1 MIRPTVNGYL
11 TKLATV
17 AILKNKRLTKINID
31 RSVASIK
38 TRLKLHYRAEINQQ
52 FVFGSYRR
60 KTILPRFMDE
70 RSDVDYMVVF
80 SDSNYQPQTYLDR
93 LRRFVDKRYPRTLIK
108 QDHPVIRL
116 DLNHIRFELVPAIRD
131 GGSLWIPARA
141 SSYENWI
148 ETDPN
153 DFIINL
159 TRKNR
164 EHDNRIKPLVR
175 LVKYWNASSRYP
187 FESFGLEKSVVEC
200 NYAGGF
206 FTATPTN
213 LRDYF
218 YRFMNSLDDVWN
230 DAQWKNDVVSRAQR
244 AIKTSKQL
252 EASNE
257 PEAAI
262 RVLKEILPA
271 VDMEKI

>member
-80 SDSNYQPQTYLDR
+80 SDPNFQPQTYLDR
-93 LRRFVDKRYPRTLIK
+93 LRRFVEKRYPRTLIK

-116 DLNHIRFELVPAIRD
+116 ELNHIRFELVPAIRAW
-131 GGSLWIPARA
+131 GSLQIPAKA
-141 SSYENWI
+141 SSYGNWV

-153 DFIINL
+153 DFIVHL

-164 EHDNRIKPLVR
+164 EYRNLIKPLVR
-175 LVKYWNASSRYP
+175 LVKYWNASSGYP
-187 FESFGLEKSVVEC
+187 YESFEIEKAIV
-200 NYAGGF
+200 AHGFGGF
-206 FTATPTN
+206 ITARPKN
-213 LRDYF
+213 LHDYF
-218 YRFMNSLDDVWN
+218 YQFMNRLDSDWN
-230 DAQWKNDVVSRAQR
+230 DAQWKNDVVGRAQQ
-244 AIKTSKQL
+244 IINSSKRL
-252 EASNE
+252 EESGE

-262 RVLKEILPA
+262 QGLEKILPS
-271 VDMEKI
+271 VDLRSA

>member
-11 TKLATV
+11 NKLSVIAV
-17 AILKNKRLTKINID
+17 LKNKRLAKVNID

-38 TRLKLHYRAEINQQ
+38 TRLKLHYRAEINKQ

-80 SDSNYQPQTYLDR
+80 SDPNFQPQTYLDR
-93 LRRFVDKRYPRTLIK
+93 LRRFVEKRYPRTLIK

-116 DLNHIRFELVPAIRD
+116 DLNHIRFELVPAIRAR
-131 GGSLWIPARA
+131 GSLWIPAKA
-141 SSYENWI
+141 SSYESWI

-159 TRKNR
+159 TRKNQ
-164 EHDNRIKPLVR
+164 EHSNRIKPLVR
-175 LVKYWNASSRYP
+175 LVKYWNASSGYP
-187 FESFGLEKSVVEC
+187 FESFELEKSVVEC
-200 NYAGGF
+200 SYAGDF
-206 FTATPTN
+206 FTAPPSN

-218 YRFMNSLDDVWN
+218 YRFMGEMDRWWN
-230 DAQWKNDVVSRAQR
+230 DAQWKNDVVSRAQQV
-244 AIKTSKQL
+244 IKTSNRL
-252 EASNE
+252 ESDDE

-262 RVLKEILPA
+262 MELKKILPA
-271 VDMEKI
+271 VGVEKV